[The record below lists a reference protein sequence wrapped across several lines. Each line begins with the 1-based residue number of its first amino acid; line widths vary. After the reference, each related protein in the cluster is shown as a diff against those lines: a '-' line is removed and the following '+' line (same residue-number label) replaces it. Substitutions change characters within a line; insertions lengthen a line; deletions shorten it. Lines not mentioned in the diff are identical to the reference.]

1 MENGISEIN
10 VNITPLMMA
19 MAVPISFAI
28 QFIKATVK
36 RWSFFNADEIKK
48 SFFPMVSIALT
59 MAAYRL
65 AGIDEWLL
73 AGVVMGLAASGGYQ
87 AFSGTAKLVK
97 KPIGTSTLGILLLCF
112 LLLIAGCAGMVH
124 MDPAAKAE
132 FNAFNISA
140 QVWNRKCQADPNA
153 CAPGLASM
161 ADRLAVWTAIVNGVD
176 PNEVSQ

>member
-1 MENGISEIN
+1 
-10 VNITPLMMA
+10 
-19 MAVPISFAI
+19 
-28 QFIKATVK
+28 
-36 RWSFFNADEIKK
+36 
-48 SFFPMVSIALT
+48 MVSIALT

-65 AGIDEWLL
+65 AGIEEWLL
-73 AGVVMGLAASGGYQ
+73 AGIIMGLSASGGYQ

-97 KPIGTSTLGILLLCF
+97 KPAAILLLCL

-161 ADRLAVWTAIVNGVD
+161 ADQLAVWTAIVNGVD